1 MWQKLTWRATFIT
14 LLQSIVHNN
23 KNVKYDIHEYMD
35 VLKSSHRKNKFYSIL
50 PISFNMKTKIQL

>member
-23 KNVKYDIHEYMD
+23 KNVKYDMSIWMLSRVHTEKTNFTVFYQ
-35 VLKSSHRKNKFYSIL
+35 SHS
-50 PISFNMKTKIQL
+50 T